1 MKDALM
7 RRTMLYLMLALTGC
21 TTAGT
26 YPTEATR
33 FHAGVP
39 IARGQI
45 DVEPFDVPGGRGP
58 DFPAYAQAV
67 AQQLNRLGWA
77 SARTSGPGDQVA
89 YVAVYHS
96 SYEGYRQSPVSV
108 GVGGATGGWHSGVGM
123 GLGFGLGGGPRHLM
137 ATTLNV
143 RIVRRADRST
153 LWEGRATTSVRDNAP
168 EAASPALAQRLADA
182 LFRDFPGVSGRT
194 IRVP

>member
-1 MKDALM
+1 MKAAFM
-7 RRTMLYLMLALTGC
+7 RGTMLCLVLALAGC
-21 TTAGT
+21 TTTGT

-39 IARGQI
+39 ILRGPI

-58 DFPAYAQAV
+58 DYPAYAQAV
-67 AQQLNRLGWA
+67 AGQLNRLGWA
-77 SARTSGPGDQVA
+77 TARTAGPADQVA
-89 YVAVYHS
+89 YVGVEHS

-143 RIVRRADRST
+143 RIVRRTDRST
-153 LWEGRATTSVRDNAP
+153 LWEGRSTAIVRDNAP
-168 EAASPALAQRLADA
+168 EAATPALAQRLAEA

>member
-1 MKDALM
+1 MKAAIVRL
-7 RRTMLYLMLALTGC
+7 TLVSLALTLGAC
-21 TTAGT
+21 ETAN
-26 YPTEATR
+26 YPTEVTR

-39 IARGQI
+39 IGRGAI
-45 DVEPFDVPGGRGP
+45 DVEPFDAAGGRGP

-77 SARTSGPGDQVA
+77 TARTSEAADQVA
-89 YVAVYHS
+89 YVAVDRS
-96 SYEGYRQSPVSV
+96 SYEGYAQSPVSV
-108 GVGGATGGWHSGVGM
+108 GVGGSTGGWHSGVG
-123 GLGFGLGGGPRHLM
+123 LGVGFPLGGGPRHLT

-153 LWEGRATTSVRDNAP
+153 LWEGRSTAAVGDNAP
-168 EAASPALAQRLADA
+168 EAASPAVAQHLAEA

>member
-7 RRTMLYLMLALTGC
+7 RRTMLCLMLALSGC

-33 FHAGVP
+33 FHAGAP

-89 YVAVYHS
+89 YVAVDHS
-96 SYEGYRQSPVSV
+96 SYEGYHESPVSV

-123 GLGFGLGGGPRHLM
+123 GLGFNLGGGPRHLM

-182 LFRDFPGVSGRT
+182 LFRDFPGESGRT